1 MKNKLVKSKF
11 LHILIALLLLVI
23 AFIGGQGLTP
33 AFADTSRYS
42 NILEDLQKDESFDVA
57 DYPDNPQDY
66 SIKVIQIAESD
77 KNELFLYSYQP
88 CQKTTYLVAT
98 EINMSLAESVDGTR
112 LYGLTLINISG
123 VFGKYKVNDITI
135 SNKTTRY
142 YNITSIYREWL
153 KGIDEETGNDN
164 IINGVAFDVGKLFK
178 AETVDDSVKYSCRQT
193 DTVEIKSPYVD
204 YLSFGVVPEWGYI
217 FNVVNWTDLHYV
229 AFSTDKKID
238 TLKEADVTYTTQS
251 YHFTGKNN
259 EGYTYGEKSEPQYI
273 TLTGDEE
280 FGVDGYKKYTWKSI
294 MRTEDFIKTAELS
307 SATKKEVEKCEFVL
321 MFLKTS
327 FKEQEKWSIM
337 QGHYKIVDGTKVS
350 DVSILRLKFE
360 TDGITYNLGTLMDKL
375 EGDDVAGNK
384 PDSVGFWRYIWN
396 CIVKLFKGTASLTE
410 QIVAVIAL
418 FLVLLAFPILLAV
431 LSLCI
436 PSFGAVMK
444 IILKAIWTGIKY
456 LFIGLWYVISAPVR
470 LIIWIVKKIKGE

>member
-1 MKNKLVKSKF
+1 
-11 LHILIALLLLVI
+11 
-23 AFIGGQGLTP
+23 
-33 AFADTSRYS
+33 
-42 NILEDLQKDESFDVA
+42 
-57 DYPDNPQDY
+57 
-66 SIKVIQIAESD
+66 
-77 KNELFLYSYQP
+77 
-88 CQKTTYLVAT
+88 
-98 EINMSLAESVDGTR
+98 
-112 LYGLTLINISG
+112 
-123 VFGKYKVNDITI
+123 
-135 SNKTTRY
+135 
-142 YNITSIYREWL
+142 
-153 KGIDEETGNDN
+153 
-164 IINGVAFDVGKLFK
+164 
-178 AETVDDSVKYSCRQT
+178 
-193 DTVEIKSPYVD
+193 
-204 YLSFGVVPEWGYI
+204 VPEWGYI

-259 EGYTYGEKSEPQYI
+259 EGYTYGEKSKPQYI

-337 QGHYKIVDGTKVS
+337 QGHYKIADGTKVS

-360 TDGITYNLGTLMDKL
+360 TDGITYNLGALMDKL

-396 CIVKLFKGTASLTE
+396 CIVKLFKGEASFIE
-410 QIVAVIAL
+410 SVVAVIAL
-418 FLVLLAFPILLAV
+418 FIAFMVLPALI
-431 LSLCI
+431 
-436 PSFGAVMK
+436 
-444 IILKAIWTGIKY
+444 IILSVFFPAFRVAVKTILKGVWTGIKY

-470 LIIWIVKKIKGE
+470 LIIWIVKKAKGE

>member
-1 MKNKLVKSKF
+1 MKNKRIKSGIIIIVFAFMLVLSLF
-11 LHILIALLLLVI
+11 A
-23 AFIGGQGLTP
+23 GQGVTP
-33 AFADTSRYS
+33 AFADTSNGS
-42 NILEDLQKDESFDVA
+42 SVIKDLSADPNFNFA
-57 DYPDNPQDY
+57 DYPEKSDDY
-66 SIKVIQIAESD
+66 SIQVIQIAES
-77 KNELFLYSYQP
+77 KQGNLFLYAYQP
-88 CQKTTYLVAT
+88 CQNTFPFVAT
-98 EINMSLAESVDGTR
+98 EINMSLSESVDGTEP
-112 LYGLTLINISG
+112 YGLKQVSTWG
-123 VFGKYKVNDITI
+123 VFAKYLVEGVTVSSDNV
-135 SNKTTRY
+135 RY
-142 YNITSIYREWL
+142 YNITSIYRDWI
-153 KGIDEETGNDN
+153 KDIDKATGNDN
-164 IINGVAFDVGKLFK
+164 TDISKYFCVAKLFK
-178 AETVDDSVKYSCRQT
+178 AETINENIKYSCKAV
-193 DTVEIKSPYVD
+193 DVVEIKSPYVD

-294 MRTEDFIKTAELS
+294 MLTEDFIKTAELS

-337 QGHYKIVDGTKVS
+337 QGHYKIADGTKVS

-360 TDGITYNLGTLMDKL
+360 TDGITYNLGALMDKL

>member
-1 MKNKLVKSKF
+1 MKNKRIKSGIIIIVVAFMLVLSLF
-11 LHILIALLLLVI
+11 A
-23 AFIGGQGLTP
+23 GQGATS
-33 AFADTSRYS
+33 AFADTSNGS
-42 NILEDLQKDESFDVA
+42 SVIKDLSADPNFNFA
-57 DYPDNPQDY
+57 DYPEKSDDY
-66 SIKVIQIAESD
+66 SIQVIQIAES
-77 KNELFLYSYQP
+77 KQGNLFLYAYQP
-88 CQKTTYLVAT
+88 CQNTFPLVAT
-98 EINMSLAESVDGTR
+98 EINMSLSESVDGTES
-112 LYGLTLINISG
+112 YGLKQVSTWG
-123 VFGKYKVNDITI
+123 VFAKYLVEGVTVSSDNV
-135 SNKTTRY
+135 RY
-142 YNITSIYREWL
+142 YNITSIFRDWI
-153 KGIDEETGNDN
+153 KDIDKATGNDN
-164 IINGVAFDVGKLFK
+164 TDISKYFRVAKLFK
-178 AETVDDSVKYSCRQT
+178 AETINENIKYSCKAV
-193 DTVEIKSPYVD
+193 DVVEIKSPYVD

-259 EGYTYGEKSEPQYI
+259 EGYTYGEKSKPQYI

-337 QGHYKIVDGTKVS
+337 QGHYKIADGTKVS

-360 TDGITYNLGTLMDKL
+360 TDGITYNLGALMDKL

-396 CIVKLFKGTASLTE
+396 CIVKLFKGEASFIE
-410 QIVAVIAL
+410 SVVAVIAL
-418 FLVLLAFPILLAV
+418 FIAFMVLPALI
-431 LSLCI
+431 
-436 PSFGAVMK
+436 
-444 IILKAIWTGIKY
+444 IILSVFFPAFRVAVKTILKGVWTGIKY

-470 LIIWIVKKIKGE
+470 LIIWIVKKAKGE